1 MSAHAASVALFE
13 MLAEAT
19 TVTNRVLK
27 NLSYGLVA
35 AVFFLGVSHAAARS
49 PAEASA
55 IRAGHTVAV
64 TTCIAC
70 HVVSRDQSLQPVLG
84 PGIPS
89 FEEIANRE
97 NTTVESLQAAMKV
110 ARWHDPGMT
119 ARLLP
124 MSRISDAERAQVAA
138 YILSLRFDH

>member
-1 MSAHAASVALFE
+1 MSDGLFRKLFCGLAAAL
-13 MLAEAT
+13 
-19 TVTNRVLK
+19 
-27 NLSYGLVA
+27 
-35 AVFFLGVSHAAARS
+35 FFLGVSPAVARS

-124 MSRISDAERAQVAA
+124 MSRISDAARAQVAA
-138 YILSLRFDH
+138 YILSLRTDH